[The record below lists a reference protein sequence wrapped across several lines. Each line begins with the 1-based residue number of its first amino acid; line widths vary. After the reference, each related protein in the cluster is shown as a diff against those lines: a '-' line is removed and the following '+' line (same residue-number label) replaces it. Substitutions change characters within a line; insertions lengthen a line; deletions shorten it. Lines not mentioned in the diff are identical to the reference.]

1 MCGILRTSHPAG
13 SSSLDLPDVPGDF
26 GQIIAELVS
35 AAVGDA
41 NGRAR
46 EVRFIQGEVL
56 ERHLLV
62 VAAVVEEHLQ
72 SFGELRCEVLS
83 QRILVQ
89 LSAPGSHVGR
99 SDEEQPGDGLLW
111 LLFGEVLEQ
120 DESAHRV
127 PDQDHLAVHRGEFF

>member
-1 MCGILRTSHPAG
+1 MSLATSDRSSPNWCPRPSDART
-13 SSSLDLPDVPGDF
+13 
-26 GQIIAELVS
+26 
-35 AAVGDA
+35 AAR
-41 NGRAR
+41 GRFAS
-46 EVRFIQGEVL
+46 IQGEVL

-89 LSAPGSHVGR
+89 LTAPVSHVRR